1 MEIMIDGV
9 PLLSRPLQQLLSSET
24 AGSAAVS
31 SARVLPRPSRISR
44 AAAAAAAG
52 STAWRSERSSASCRA

>member
-31 SARVLPRPSRISR
+31 SVSGLLSVPPSPAR
-44 AAAAAAAG
+44 
-52 STAWRSERSSASCRA
+52 

>member
-9 PLLSRPLQQLLSSET
+9 PLLSRPLQQLLSSAT

-31 SARVLPRPSRISR
+31 FVAGLLSVPPSPAR
-44 AAAAAAAG
+44 
-52 STAWRSERSSASCRA
+52 